1 MLSRAGSRRTLERV
15 LRRTS
20 LLRVPVLALAAALLA
35 ACGAQSTGGGGAA
48 TPAVGKAP
56 AFHSGTQLSHALPSS
71 LLDMPLTDSDGSTVH
86 LSDFAGKTV
95 VIQDTMTLCQELCPI
110 DTATLVQTAREWT
123 QQHPGADADNTVFLT
138 ITVDPQRDD
147 PTQLAAYR
155 KLYVG
160 GSSDL
165 PQWELLTGS
174 PSHISALWKYLGV
187 YVKRV
192 KQDDVVHN
200 WRTGKL
206 LTYDVA
212 HSDEVFFL
220 DGKGRERYILDGM
233 PSLAGDK
240 AIPAKIE
247 AFMSAEGHDNEKKMS
262 GWTTK
267 QGLSVLGWMNGL
279 SS

>member
-1 MLSRAGSRRTLERV
+1 MV
-15 LRRTS
+15 L
-20 LLRVPVLALAAALLA
+20 VVALACFA
-35 ACGAQSTGGGGAA
+35 ACGSQAA
-48 TPAVGKAP
+48 TSVIGAGAPTGKAP
-56 AFHSGTQLSHALPSS
+56 VYRSGTALTEAMPSS
-71 LLDMPLTDSDGSTVH
+71 LMSMPLTDQDGKTVH

-110 DTATLVQTAREWT
+110 DTATFVQAAREWAAAN
-123 QQHPGADADNTVFLT
+123 PGADAANTVFLT

-147 PTQLAAYR
+147 PAQLAAYR

-160 GSSDL
+160 GATNL

-174 PSHISALWKYLGV
+174 PSDIAALWKHLGV

-192 KQDDVVHN
+192 KQDAVVHN

-220 DGKGRERYILDGM
+220 DGQGRERYILDGM

-240 AIPAKIE
+240 AIPAKIQ
-247 AFMSAEGHDNEKKMS
+247 AFMSAEGRNNEKKMT
-262 GWTTK
+262 GWTTP
-267 QGLSVLGWMNGL
+267 QALGVLRWMNG
-279 SS
+279 